1 MIVRIWT
8 VGIAAGKAGQLERF
22 ANETSLPMFRKQPG
36 CLGVLFTRSEET
48 CATITI
54 WDRASAIEALDSST
68 EYQSVVRAI
77 EDSGILAGEHNT
89 ESFAHYGGF
98 IDSSLVE

>member
-1 MIVRIWT
+1 MLVRTWT
-8 VGIAAGKAGQLERF
+8 VGIAAGKAADLERF

-48 CATITI
+48 CATITL
-54 WDRASAIEALDSST
+54 WDRASSIEALDSSA
-68 EYQSVVRAI
+68 EYQSVVSAI

-89 ESFAHYGGF
+89 VTFAHYGGF
-98 IDSSLVE
+98 IDSRLVE